1 LKKESLSS
9 KIKKLIMKK
18 YVSILMLFVFVIT
31 TAFHS
36 STNNWKFIGDK
47 MVGFGV
53 DHDVIVTG
61 NTNDDFRKLKLK
73 ITSGPLKVYDMKV
86 HFDNGS
92 VQDVSLRTHI
102 RQGGESRVID
112 LDGGLRHISKIEFW
126 YETKGILKGR
136 ARVAVWGSK

>member
-1 LKKESLSS
+1 
-9 KIKKLIMKK
+9 MKK

-47 MVGFGV
+47 TVGFGV
-53 DHDVIVTG
+53 DHDVIITG
-61 NTNDDFRKLKLK
+61 NINDDFRKLKLRV
-73 ITSGPLKVYDMKV
+73 TNGPLKVYDMKV
-86 HFDNGS
+86 HFDNGG
-92 VQDVSLRTHI
+92 VQDVSLRQHI

-112 LDGGLRHISKIEFW
+112 LDGGLRHIKKIEFW
-126 YETKGILKGR
+126 YETKGFLKGK